1 MAKIRPVWL
10 PGAIDWLPSYKRDWW
25 RPDIL
30 AGLTAAAVVIPK
42 AMAYATIAGLPLQV
56 GLYTC
61 FVPMLIYAFFG
72 SSRVMSVSTTTTIA
86 ILTGAQLG
94 IMVPDGDPGA
104 LITASVTLALMVG
117 LILAAAAILR
127 LGFVANFIS
136 EPVLTGFKAGIG
148 IVVIVD
154 QVPKLLGLHF
164 DKGGFVHN
172 LGQILGGLGHLSWAT
187 LAVGIGTIAGLVLCE
202 RFRPRWPAPLI
213 VIGLMIAGA
222 AFLGWESHGVE
233 LVGAIPTGLPSLT
246 FPDLSLVE
254 AMWPA
259 AAGIALMSFAET
271 AAVSR
276 AFIAEGDP
284 PLRANTELF
293 ATGVAN
299 IGGSLLGSM
308 PGGGGTSQTAVNL
321 NAGAKTLMSTAIT
334 ALAALLT
341 MFLLAPLFASMPNA
355 TLAGVVIVYSVG
367 LIHFADFKA
376 ILKIRRTEFMWALA
390 AIAGVI
396 LLGTLK
402 GIMVAIVVSVLAL
415 ASQTV
420 NPVVSLLGR
429 IRGTNGFRPLS
440 PEHPDD
446 EFYPGLLMVRPE
458 GRLFFLNA
466 EIVAEKIRGLWETQ
480 PDTHCILLDLRG
492 VFDLEYSALKMIV
505 DAERRQ
511 RAAGISLIIAAPN
524 TQVRGMLMR
533 SALGETLGSGGIFDS
548 LDMAVA
554 HYLRGHPVTPVSS
567 HSVISGI

>member
-10 PGAIDWLPSYKRDWW
+10 PGAIEWLPSYKRDWW

-94 IMVPDGDPGA
+94 VMVPDGDPGA

-233 LVGAIPTGLPSLT
+233 LVGAIPDRSAFADFSGSFAGRSDVAGSCRHCADELCRNRGRQPRLHRRRRSTTAGQYRTVRNRCGQYRRL
-246 FPDLSLVE
+246 
-254 AMWPA
+254 PA
-259 AAGIALMSFAET
+259 AAACR
-271 AAVSR
+271 AAAAPR
-276 AFIAEGDP
+276 RP
-284 PLRANTELF
+284 P
-293 ATGVAN
+293 
-299 IGGSLLGSM
+299 
-308 PGGGGTSQTAVNL
+308 
-321 NAGAKTLMSTAIT
+321 STA
-334 ALAALLT
+334 
-341 MFLLAPLFASMPNA
+341 MPAPKP
-355 TLAGVVIVYSVG
+355 
-367 LIHFADFKA
+367 
-376 ILKIRRTEFMWALA
+376 
-390 AIAGVI
+390 
-396 LLGTLK
+396 
-402 GIMVAIVVSVLAL
+402 
-415 ASQTV
+415 
-420 NPVVSLLGR
+420 
-429 IRGTNGFRPLS
+429 
-440 PEHPDD
+440 
-446 EFYPGLLMVRPE
+446 
-458 GRLFFLNA
+458 
-466 EIVAEKIRGLWETQ
+466 
-480 PDTHCILLDLRG
+480 
-492 VFDLEYSALKMIV
+492 
-505 DAERRQ
+505 
-511 RAAGISLIIAAPN
+511 
-524 TQVRGMLMR
+524 
-533 SALGETLGSGGIFDS
+533 
-548 LDMAVA
+548 
-554 HYLRGHPVTPVSS
+554 
-567 HSVISGI
+567 